1 MILHIHNYSR
11 YIVEGRSTMEENR
24 QVRKHQ
30 LSLFDR
36 KDGKISGVKDVRSFD
51 DHEIILET
59 DAGILMI
66 RGTELHMGRLMLDKG
81 EVDISGHVDSL
92 IYSEL
97 KGFTKSGESV
107 LKRLFK

>member
-1 MILHIHNYSR
+1 
-11 YIVEGRSTMEENR
+11 MEDNK

-30 LSLFDR
+30 LSLNDR
-36 KDGKISGVKDVRSFD
+36 KEAKLTGIRDVRSFD

-59 DAGILMI
+59 DLGVLMI
-66 RGTELHMGRLMLDKG
+66 RGTELHMGRLTLEKG
-81 EVDISGHVDSL
+81 EVDITGRVDNL

-97 KGFTKSGESV
+97 KGYTKSGESL

>member
-1 MILHIHNYSR
+1 
-11 YIVEGRSTMEENR
+11 MEDNK

-30 LSLFDR
+30 LSLNDR
-36 KDGKISGVKDVRSFD
+36 KEAKLTGVRDVRSFD

-59 DAGILMI
+59 DLGILMI
-66 RGTELHMGRLMLDKG
+66 RGTELHMGRLTLEKG
-81 EVDISGHVDSL
+81 EVDITGRVDNL

-97 KGFTKSGESV
+97 KGYTKSGESL

>member
-1 MILHIHNYSR
+1 MF
-11 YIVEGRSTMEENR
+11 MEDNK

-30 LSLFDR
+30 LSLNDR
-36 KDGKISGVKDVRSFD
+36 KEAKLTGIRDVRSFD

-59 DAGILMI
+59 DLGILMI
-66 RGTELHMGRLMLDKG
+66 RGTELHMGRLTLEKG
-81 EVDISGHVDSL
+81 EVDITGRVDNL

-97 KGFTKSGESV
+97 KGYTKSGESL

>member
-1 MILHIHNYSR
+1 
-11 YIVEGRSTMEENR
+11 MEDNR
-24 QVRKHQ
+24 QIRKHQ
-30 LSLFDR
+30 LILSDR
-36 KDGKISGVKDVRSFD
+36 KEGKLTGIKDVRSFD

-59 DAGILMI
+59 EVGILMI

-92 IYSEL
+92 VYSEL
-97 KGFTKSGESV
+97 KGFTKSGESM